1 MPLEQ
6 IEEELYKEKS
16 EELKRR
22 AVPKA
27 KARVSEA
34 EEAPRWREEAGVERE
49 GFLNRAV
56 SALPALRK
64 WVIGGMIGTA
74 LVLIGVGG
82 FYFYQALTAKG
93 VVIAIENPKET
104 LLGVPFT
111 IVVNYGNNGQSL
123 LREAKLS
130 LSLPENLSFVD
141 MSSDQRVQA
150 RDIGDLG
157 VGSQGKEE
165 FRVIALK
172 SPQSLQSIG
181 ASIDYIASNLGSR
194 FERTAS
200 SPLTVNEPAIRVSL
214 SAPEKVLSGEEFQV
228 TVAYENISQYDFS
241 DVELRLDYPATF
253 DFGKSSIPGSE
264 GNYLWRLGDLR
275 AGSKGE
281 LIVKGSAMGKADSF
295 LELKS
300 DFSASLQGKR
310 YAVESKSARLS
321 ISPSPLSVQVA
332 VNNQTEYI
340 ASPGEQL
347 VYTVSYRNN
356 TDVNYRDVVLRA
368 RLVGDMYNFQSGNS
382 NGFFSSVD
390 NSFTWNAAN
399 TPGFAN
405 LQAGESGSVS
415 FSIGL
420 KNDYPIKRLS
430 DKNFTLKVNAQI
442 ESPTVPSNVAAKK
455 TISIT
460 DIESKVK
467 GKIVAEAKAFFR
479 DASSGILNMGPIPPR
494 VNMTTNYTVH
504 WIVRNYSN
512 DAENLEMSAYLQSG
526 VTFTGEVKSNIVSV
540 PTYNDR
546 TQQVVWKIDRVAA
559 TKGVISQPV
568 EATFQVAATPSVAHL
583 SQYMPLLSQAEIR
596 GKDVFTG
603 LDLVSIVSP
612 VNTYLLYDTTL
623 TPQQGIVT
631 N

>member
-27 KARVSEA
+27 KARPPV

-64 WVIGGMIGTA
+64 WVIGGMIGMA

-300 DFSASLQGKR
+300 EFSASLQGKR